1 LVFAN
6 LGSLL
11 GIWPGIREALASI
24 VVEASNDLVRVT
36 MDGQQKVLD
45 VKLAEGAE
53 RDPAV
58 LETALAECFDRAIA
72 DARLRAKEVLEKHL
86 GFKLPF

>member
-1 LVFAN
+1 MFGN
-6 LGSLL
+6 LGGLL

-36 MDGQQKVLD
+36 MDGQQKVLQ
-45 VKLAEGAE
+45 VKLAEDAGK
-53 RDPAV
+53 DPAA
-58 LETALAECFDRAIA
+58 LEDALAECFDRVIV
-72 DARLRAKEVLEKHL
+72 DARVKAKAQLERQL